1 MKKFTSLV
9 FLSLFFSSLFAFTP
23 TIWTLG
29 DGTLGNPYQIS
40 NADELAYLAQQ
51 VNLGVDY
58 TGVNFQVTTSLNLAN
73 DEWIPIG
80 TKEHPF
86 KGEIDGNHYEI
97 SGLRISVGNNYQGLL
112 GAAQGATM
120 KHFVIKSG
128 SVVGDSIVGSLLG
141 YADNSIIEGCFNAA
155 SVTGKKTVGGLV
167 GQLFN
172 NSTLTKSMNIGSVS
186 AGNYDRFAGG
196 NEVGGL
202 VGYVL
207 DSDINSC
214 ANFGSVVA
222 DNSFQYLVGG
232 LVGLIE
238 NSSTLSHAYNVGTVL
253 GSAKKG
259 AIAGAFQQETT
270 GTTTVTSC
278 YYDKQLLP
286 HLTCFGYMHTA
297 ALGHLAVTDTL

>member
-9 FLSLFFSSLFAFTP
+9 FFILFTSSLFAFTP
-23 TIWTLG
+23 TIWALG
-29 DGTLGNPYQIS
+29 DGTPGNPYQIS

-51 VNLGVDY
+51 TNLGVDY

-186 AGNYDRFAGG
+186 AGNYDR
-196 NEVGGL
+196 
-202 VGYVL
+202 
-207 DSDINSC
+207 
-214 ANFGSVVA
+214 
-222 DNSFQYLVGG
+222 
-232 LVGLIE
+232 
-238 NSSTLSHAYNVGTVL
+238 HAIV
-253 GSAKKG
+253 
-259 AIAGAFQQETT
+259 T
-270 GTTTVTSC
+270 G
-278 YYDKQLLP
+278 KQIGRA
-286 HLTCFGYMHTA
+286 H
-297 ALGHLAVTDTL
+297 V